1 MAQGIAYLDG
11 PRLQRCLIAGLQ
23 RLIDQ
28 REFLNSINV
37 FPVPDGDT
45 GNNLAHTAAAA
56 QLALANTSNVRTS
69 DILAAMASAALDA
82 AQGNSGALL
91 AQFVQSLAD
100 STAAQDRLSTA
111 DFARA
116 LSHAALATRQAIAN
130 PREGTILSAI
140 DASAI
145 AAQNYADCNDFTRL
159 LPVMLDAALVALAKT
174 TSQLDALR
182 SAGVVDAGAAGY
194 CAILE
199 GCKDYLLFG
208 SVSAPVPIP
217 KTIEIFNPHP
227 GHMTGDIQYRFCT
240 ECMLIGSLPEP
251 VLVRNALH
259 GMGDSMVV
267 AGSSSRLRI
276 HIHTDDPEKVFRLAA
291 SFGEVLH
298 TKADDMRSQANSLA
312 NGNKTVA
319 IVTDSAADLPADLI
333 MDLNVHIVP
342 LRITFGVASYLDK
355 IGMGPAEFQTELQ
368 NNSARP
374 GTSQPT
380 QGDLRRMYEFLLT
393 HFTEVLSINLSSKLS
408 GTYQAAC
415 AAAATVQGGNRIQIL
430 DCANVSV
437 GQGMI
442 VKRAGELAAAGMAG
456 AELTEAV
463 RREIAAVRTFALV
476 TDLGNAVRSGR
487 LRPAI
492 KHIADWLHL
501 TPVLVNTST
510 GKVGVHGFIPGR
522 YRLIERFAQYIA
534 RATGTT
540 GSWEL
545 AIASSAPG
553 NTEAELL
560 KSELSARLNNI
571 DTLWQTEI
579 GPALGVHVGMSALV
593 VAMRQL
599 R

>member
-1 MAQGIAYLDG
+1 MPRSIAYLDG

-56 QLALANTSNVRTS
+56 QLALANINSKRTS

-91 AQFVQSLAD
+91 AQFVQGLAD
-100 STAAQDRLSTA
+100 STITQDRLSTA
-111 DFARA
+111 EFAHA
-116 LSHAALATRQAIAN
+116 LSYAAIATRQAIDK

-140 DASAI
+140 DASAV
-145 AAQNYADCNDFTRL
+145 AAQNCADCDDFSRL
-159 LPVMLDAALVALAKT
+159 LPAMLDAARVALAKT
-174 TSQLDALR
+174 TGQIAALR
-182 SAGVVDAGAAGY
+182 NAGVVDAGAAGY
-194 CAILE
+194 CALLE

-208 SVSAPVPIP
+208 SISAPAPIP
-217 KTIEIFNPHP
+217 KAIEIFNPQP
-227 GHMTGDIQYRFCT
+227 GHTAGDIQYRFCT
-240 ECMLIGSLPEP
+240 ECMVIGSALVPASIRN
-251 VLVRNALH
+251 VLQP
-259 GMGDSMVV
+259 MGDSMVV
-267 AGSSSRLRI
+267 AGSSQRLRI
-276 HIHTDDPEKVFRLAA
+276 HIHTDDPEQVFRLAA
-291 SFGEVLH
+291 EFGEVLN

-312 NGNKTVA
+312 NSNKTVA

-333 MDLNVHIVP
+333 TDLNVHIVP
-342 LRITFGVASYLDK
+342 LRVTFGAASYLDK
-355 IGMGPAEFQTELQ
+355 IGMGPAEFQIELQ

-374 GTSQPT
+374 STSQPT

-393 HFTEVLSINLSSKLS
+393 HFTEVLSINLSGKLS

-415 AAAATVQGGNRIQIL
+415 TAAAAVPGGDRIQIL

-442 VKRAGELAAAGMAG
+442 VKCAGEFAAAGMTG
-456 AELTEAV
+456 VELSEAV

-476 TDLGNAVRSGR
+476 TDLSNAVRSGR
-487 LRPAI
+487 LRPGI
-492 KHIADWLHL
+492 KLVADWLHL
-501 TPVLVNTST
+501 TPVLMNTSA

-522 YRLIERFAQYIA
+522 YRLTERFARYIA
-534 RATGTT
+534 RATGST
-540 GSWEL
+540 GTWEV

-553 NTEAELL
+553 NAETELL
-560 KSELSARLNNI
+560 KAELSTRLSNI
-571 DTLWQTEI
+571 DSLWQTEI

-593 VAMRQL
+593 VALRQL